1 MSTYRLLCGRSIPE
15 NKGGGF
21 VTESELRAF
30 EDQLNE
36 YLGLDFNRV
45 DSVGSWQGI
54 REKSVNYT
62 ISADRSRVEEAGRL
76 YKELNNQESV
86 AIQEVPEIAFI

>member
-1 MSTYRLLCGRSIPE
+1 MSTYRLLCGRSIPS
-15 NKGGGF
+15 GGF

-30 EDQLNE
+30 EDQLND
-36 YLGLDFNRV
+36 YLGLDWNRI
-45 DSVGSWQGI
+45 DSQGSWKGN

-62 ISADRSRVEEAGRL
+62 ISADRSRVEEAAKL

>member
-30 EDQLNE
+30 EDQLND
-36 YLGLDFNRV
+36 YLGLDFNRLILWDLGKV
-45 DSVGSWQGI
+45 S
-54 REKSVNYT
+54 EKN
-62 ISADRSRVEEAGRL
+62 L
-76 YKELNNQESV
+76 
-86 AIQEVPEIAFI
+86 

>member
-1 MSTYRLLCGRSIPE
+1 MSTYRLLCGRSVPE

-30 EDQLNE
+30 ESQIND

-54 REKSVNYT
+54 REQSVNYT
-62 ISADRSRVEEAGRL
+62 ISADRARIDEAGKL
-76 YKELNNQESV
+76 YKELFNQDSV
-86 AIQEVPEIAFI
+86 GVQEVPEIAFI

>member
-30 EDQLNE
+30 ESQINE
-36 YLGLDFNRV
+36 YLGLDFNRI

-54 REKSVNYT
+54 REQSVNYT
-62 ISADRSRVEEAGRL
+62 ISADKARIDEAGRL
-76 YKELNNQESV
+76 YKELFNQDSV
-86 AIQEVPEIAFI
+86 GVQKVADLEFV

>member
-1 MSTYRLLCGRSIPE
+1 MSTYRLLCGRSIPS
-15 NKGGGF
+15 GGY

-30 EDQLNE
+30 ENRLNQ

-54 REKSVNYT
+54 REQSVNYT
-62 ISADRSRVEEAGRL
+62 ISADRARVDEAGKL
-76 YKELNNQESV
+76 YKELFSQDFV
-86 AIQEVPEIAFI
+86 GVQEVPDIAFI

>member
-1 MSTYRLLCGRSIPE
+1 MSSTYRLLCGRSIPE

-30 EDQLNE
+30 EDQLND
-36 YLGLDFNRV
+36 YLGLDWNRI
-45 DSVGSWQGI
+45 DSQGSWQGV

-62 ISADRSRVEEAGRL
+62 ISADRARVEEAGRL
-76 YKELNNQESV
+76 
-86 AIQEVPEIAFI
+86 

>member
-30 EDQLNE
+30 ENRLNQ
-36 YLGLDFNRV
+36 YLKLDFNRV

-62 ISADRSRVEEAGRL
+62 ISADKSRVDEAAKL
-76 YKELNNQESV
+76 YKELFDQYSV
-86 AIQEVPEIAFI
+86 GVQEVPEIAFI

>member
-1 MSTYRLLCGRSIPE
+1 M
-15 NKGGGF
+15 
-21 VTESELRAF
+21 RAF
-30 EDQLNE
+30 EDQLND
-36 YLGLDFNRV
+36 YLGLDWNRT
-45 DSVGSWQGI
+45 DSQGSWKGI

-62 ISADRSRVEEAGRL
+62 ISADRARVEEAGRL

>member
-30 EDQLNE
+30 EDRLNQ

-45 DSVGSWQGI
+45 DSVGSYKGT
-54 REKSVNYT
+54 REQSVNYT
-62 ISADRSRVEEAGRL
+62 ISADMARINEAGRL
-76 YKELNNQESV
+76 YKELFSQDSV
-86 AIQEVPEIAFI
+86 GVQEVPEIAFI

>member
-30 EDQLNE
+30 ESQLNE
-36 YLGLDFNRV
+36 YLGLDYNRV
-45 DSVGSWQGI
+45 DSCGSWQGI
-54 REKSVNYT
+54 REQSVNYT
-62 ISADRSRVEEAGRL
+62 ISADRARIDEAGRL
-76 YKELNNQESV
+76 YKELFNQDSV
-86 AIQEVPEIAFI
+86 GVQEVAQIAFI

>member
-1 MSTYRLLCGRSIPE
+1 MSTYRLLCGRSIPS
-15 NKGGGF
+15 GGY

-30 EDQLNE
+30 EDQLND
-36 YLGLDFNRV
+36 YLGLDWNRT
-45 DSVGSWQGI
+45 DSQGSWQGI

-62 ISADRSRVEEAGRL
+62 ISADRVRVEEAAKL

-86 AIQEVPEIAFI
+86 AIQKVADLEFV

>member
-1 MSTYRLLCGRSIPE
+1 MSTYRLLCGRSIPS
-15 NKGGGF
+15 GGF

-30 EDQLNE
+30 ESQINE

-45 DSVGSWQGI
+45 DSVGSWQGV

-62 ISADRSRVEEAGRL
+62 ISADRARVEEAGRL